1 MRRAVR
7 YAPGD
12 PRTFQAFAQV
22 APFLPRDDTDT
33 ATERAF
39 LGVAAMMCAQPR
51 QARERDAATA
61 ARHEPTDDPAAPEA
75 DATPIDGPDTG
86 HNEPCPVGSAW
97 APAWPQPG
105 AAGLSDVLREMKDN
119 WQFFRTFLSSV
130 EMMLAKTDLVIAR
143 RCIETLVPENLRPIF
158 ATIEQEYTRTVA
170 EVLAITGNTGLL
182 SNQPE
187 LSRTL
192 GVRDI

>member
-1 MRRAVR
+1 LRRAVG
-7 YAPGD
+7 YTPGD

-33 ATERAF
+33 
-39 LGVAAMMCAQPR
+39 
-51 QARERDAATA
+51 
-61 ARHEPTDDPAAPEA
+61 
-75 DATPIDGPDTG
+75 
-86 HNEPCPVGSAW
+86 VGSAW

-130 EMMLAKTDLVIAR
+130 EMMMLAKTNLVIAR

-192 GVRDI
+192 GVRHI